1 MIKLNNTKL
10 NKNLIMDA
18 LYETLNKEIKE
29 NEIKT
34 PSLDQKEK
42 FLENFKKIDNMGYE
56 IIYVLIKTHQK
67 IENESDINTLPYDAK
82 ELKLGIKFNLDNI
95 PTRLF
100 YILDLFLTKHL
111 VRLEND
117 RVFT

>member
-1 MIKLNNTKL
+1 
-10 NKNLIMDA
+10 MDA
-18 LYETLNKEIKE
+18 LYDTLNKEIKE

-34 PSLDQKEK
+34 PNTEQKEK

-82 ELKLGIKFNLDNI
+82 ELKLGIKFNIDNI
-95 PTRLF
+95 PIRLF
-100 YILDLFLTKHL
+100 YILDLFLAKHII
-111 VRLEND
+111 RIDND
-117 RVFT
+117 SVRVFN